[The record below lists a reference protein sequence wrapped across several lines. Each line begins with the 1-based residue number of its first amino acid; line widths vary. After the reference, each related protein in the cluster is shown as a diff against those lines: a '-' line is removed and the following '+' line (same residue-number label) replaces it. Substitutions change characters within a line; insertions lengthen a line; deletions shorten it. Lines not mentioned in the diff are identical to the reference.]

1 MTQRPMLAF
10 LCAELFEDL
19 ALDGTTRCQAGPY
32 LVYVDNEDRLIITRG
47 PHHDSC
53 AVGAAP

>member
-1 MTQRPMLAF
+1 MLAF